1 MVWEFAH
8 SQTLVI
14 AWVRINSK
22 TARYLSHGFLSHI
35 KYLGVL
41 WFWYVCLFSILF
53 PCYGIHSSHTL
64 ENAWISI
71 SREMLKETISFWMF
85 VFSHIFSLL
94 CQFAYNSHV
103 LVIVLVY
110 RKNLTKFKS
119 EKEIGIP
126 IYFPWKEQ
134 KNSQISSKTHSLGT
148 IWFSTEYFHVMGIH
162 EFSST
167 LKLELKLGMV
177 CVFPCLLYTMGIHS
191 SHRLGMAWISASREI
206 CKKHITFE
214 CLCFFILFL

>member
-1 MVWEFAH
+1 MI
-8 SQTLVI
+8 L
-14 AWVRINSK
+14 
-22 TARYLSHGFLSHI
+22 
-35 KYLGVL
+35 
-41 WFWYVCLFSILF
+41 VCLFIL
-53 PCYGIHSSHTL
+53 HTFSVL
-64 ENAWISI
+64 WNSFISYLGKCMEFYFTRNI
-71 SREMLKETISFWMF
+71 KETINFWMF

-94 CQFAYNSHV
+94 CQFAYNSHD
-103 LVIVLVY
+103 LVMLLVY

-167 LKLELKLGMV
+167 PKLEQKLGMV